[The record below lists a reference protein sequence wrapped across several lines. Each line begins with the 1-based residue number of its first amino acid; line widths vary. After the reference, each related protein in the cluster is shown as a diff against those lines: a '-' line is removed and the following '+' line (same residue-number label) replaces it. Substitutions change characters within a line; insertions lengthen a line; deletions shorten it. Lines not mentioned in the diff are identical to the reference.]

1 MKKNRSGILLIA
13 EIVAVILFHS
23 FKIRATA
30 EKDLPDNSI
39 VTITQ
44 RPGNLPK
51 TILVPKS
58 KPEFFFLNM
67 LK

>member
-23 FKIRATA
+23 FKIRAT

-39 VTITQ
+39 VTIST
-44 RPGNLPK
+44 RLDNLPK

>member
-13 EIVAVILFHS
+13 EIVAVILFHT
-23 FKIRATA
+23 FKIRAS
-30 EKDLPDNSI
+30 EKDLPDRSI
-39 VTITQ
+39 VSISK
-44 RPGNLPK
+44 NLNHLPQSVLMPK
-51 TILVPKS
+51 A